1 MIQLL
6 FDLFTFA
13 NANYQEKPYTPIY
26 YIHNDI
32 EKNDMPA
39 LIGHISQVIGP
50 VVDVSFDKEST
61 TGPLHLP
68 RIHEALKV
76 TRADGRHLTL
86 EVQQHIGED
95 TVRTVAMDR
104 TDGLSRGMKVFPTGS
119 PITMPTGTQIKG
131 RMMNVTGDSI
141 DGMSELDRTNAYPIH
156 REPPKFEEL
165 KTDDDLPF

>member
-76 TRADGRHLTL
+76 TRADGRHLTSAK
-86 EVQQHIGED
+86 
-95 TVRTVAMDR
+95 T
-104 TDGLSRGMKVFPTGS
+104 P
-119 PITMPTGTQIKG
+119 
-131 RMMNVTGDSI
+131 
-141 DGMSELDRTNAYPIH
+141 SELWPWTG
-156 REPPKFEEL
+156 L
-165 KTDDDLPF
+165 TD